1 MNACVYIL
9 PFLPVLLL
17 HHRVWLLDIISAY
30 NISQPEAIKILISNM
45 FQSEINCKRFVEH
58 VTTHGEGIC
67 KASLLAQGEFKKD
80 VSLRSLKESVE
91 AVEDLVRPL
100 EGYMEEMVVLHSR
113 ESLLFKEHMALNWPE
128 NFQVRILTKF
138 GVCMG
143 GDYSIVHFSCD
154 HQLWTIDH
162 SSSP

>member
-1 MNACVYIL
+1 
-9 PFLPVLLL
+9 
-17 HHRVWLLDIISAY
+17 
-30 NISQPEAIKILISNM
+30 M
-45 FQSEINCKRFVEH
+45 FQSEINYKRFVEH

-67 KASLLAQGEFKKD
+67 KASLLAQGEFRKD
-80 VSLRSLKESVE
+80 VSLRSLKKSVE

-143 GDYSIVHFSCD
+143 GDYLLYTFPVIISCGPLTIHQVHDCYKKSNIQTD
-154 HQLWTIDH
+154 L
-162 SSSP
+162 S